1 MFCCRIAV
9 VKSHTEYRMTK
20 TCKMSCC
27 FVSYPLI
34 TKRFEDFL
42 SMNTREKTFN
52 RLLEV
57 N

>member
-20 TCKMSCC
+20 KCKMSCR

-34 TKRFEDFL
+34 TKRL
-42 SMNTREKTFN
+42 KIS
-52 RLLEV
+52 
-57 N
+57 

>member
-1 MFCCRIAV
+1 MFCCRITV